1 MWPQQ
6 HYCLSSAMKVWQFC
20 IFKFKNK
27 FYWVIG
33 HMKKRL
39 SLICQL
45 VNRVCWDHELAKN
58 SLWADRVTDMF
69 ESDLLHKALVQLT
82 DTFRVFEWWKLEFTK
97 FPCFMLLICIFIY
110 QHQQTQ
116 KQDCGYLN
124 PQNKRNVGSDAFII
138 EKNIKYN
145 RVRGYF
151 LKPLYTFYTL
161 TIQREMTVK
170 YGLH

>member
-1 MWPQQ
+1 
-6 HYCLSSAMKVWQFC
+6 MKVWQFC

-58 SLWADRVTDMF
+58 SLWADRVINRYVWIRSASQSLSTAYRYF
-69 ESDLLHKALVQLT
+69 LGLWVVETGIHKIPLFHASDLHFYLSTSTNTKARLWIL
-82 DTFRVFEWWKLEFTK
+82 KSTK
-97 FPCFMLLICIFIY
+97 QEKCW
-110 QHQQTQ
+110 
-116 KQDCGYLN
+116 
-124 PQNKRNVGSDAFII
+124 SDAFII